1 MNAFNRVVMI
11 LLVLLALFG
20 AVLVL
25 LITFGAVAPAQLLPG
40 AYAETG
46 VGMWLASFTRMPPT
60 ETLITTVVAL
70 ALIIVG
76 LLLLIAELRPE
87 RRTRTITVREDGLG
101 IVTVR
106 AESVR
111 DLIAYTT
118 AGMPEVL
125 QVQPEVDSTKS
136 GLKIR
141 CRAALSP
148 EANIPQVSAELQSRI
163 QQAVEQHLGMKV
175 ANVAVMA
182 QLEPLAG
189 VGRRPTRAQPRRQL
203 R

>member
-1 MNAFNRVVMI
+1 MNAFNRVVVI
-11 LLVLLALFG
+11 LLALLLLFG

-25 LITFGAVAPAQLLPG
+25 LITFGAVAPAQFLPG
-40 AYAETG
+40 AYAETAMG
-46 VGMWLASFTRMPPT
+46 LWLTSFARMPPT
-60 ETLITTVVAL
+60 ETLITTAVAL
-70 ALIIVG
+70 VLIVVG
-76 LLLLIAELRPE
+76 LMLLIAEIRPE

-118 AGMPEVL
+118 ARMPEVL
-125 QVQPEVDSTKS
+125 QTQSEIDSTRS

-148 EANIPQVSAELQSRI
+148 EANIPQVSAELQSCVK
-163 QQAVEQHLGMKV
+163 QAVEQHLGMKV

-182 QLEPLAG
+182 QLEPLAA
-189 VGRRPTRAQPRRQL
+189 VNRSPARSQPRRQL

>member
-1 MNAFNRVVMI
+1 MNAFNRVVVI
-11 LLVLLALFG
+11 LLALLVLVG

-25 LITFGAVAPAQLLPG
+25 LITFGAVVPTQFLPG
-40 AYAETG
+40 AYAETA
-46 VGMWLASFTRMPPT
+46 VGLWLTSFARMQPT
-60 ETLITTVVAL
+60 PTVITAAVAVVLIGAC
-70 ALIIVG
+70 

-118 AGMPEVL
+118 ANMPEVL
-125 QVQPEVDSTKS
+125 QLQPEIDATSR
-136 GLKIR
+136 GLQIR

-148 EANIPQVSAELQSRI
+148 EANIPEVSGELQSRI
-163 QQAVEQHLGMKV
+163 KQAVEQHLGMKV

-189 VGRRPTRAQPRRQL
+189 GERRPARAQPRRQL

>member
-1 MNAFNRVVMI
+1 MNAFNRVVVI
-11 LLVLLALFG
+11 LLDLLLLFG

-40 AYAETG
+40 AYAETA
-46 VGMWLASFTRMPPT
+46 VGLWLTSFARMPLT
-60 ETLITTVVAL
+60 ETLITTAVAL
-70 ALIIVG
+70 VLIVVG
-76 LLLLIAELRPE
+76 LLLLIVELRPE
-87 RRTRTITVREDGLG
+87 RRTRSITVREDGLG

-118 AGMPEVL
+118 AHMPEVL
-125 QVQPEVDSTKS
+125 QIQPEIDSTS
-136 GLKIR
+136 RGLQIR

-148 EANIPQVSAELQSRI
+148 EANIPQVSTELQSRVKE
-163 QQAVEQHLGMKV
+163 AVEQHLGMKV

-182 QLEPLAG
+182 QLEPLAA
-189 VGRRPTRAQPRRQL
+189 VNRSPARAQPRRQL

>member
-1 MNAFNRVVMI
+1 MNAFNRVVVLLLA
-11 LLVLLALFG
+11 LLVLVG

-25 LITFGAVAPAQLLPG
+25 LITFGAVVPAQLLPP
-40 AYAETG
+40 AYAETA
-46 VGMWLASFTRMPPT
+46 VGLWLTSFARMQPT
-60 ETLITTVVAL
+60 ATLITSAVAL
-70 ALIIVG
+70 VLIVG
-76 LLLLIAELRPE
+76 GLMLLIAELRPE

-118 AGMPEVL
+118 ARMPEVL
-125 QVQPEVDSTKS
+125 QLQPEIDATRS
-136 GLKIR
+136 GLQIR

-148 EANIPQVSAELQSRI
+148 EANIPQVSAELQSLVK
-163 QQAVEQHLGMKV
+163 QAVEQHLGMKV

-189 VGRRPTRAQPRRQL
+189 VDRRPARSQPRRQL

>member
-1 MNAFNRVVMI
+1 MNAFNRVVVI
-11 LLVLLALFG
+11 LLALLLLFG

-25 LITFGAVAPAQLLPG
+25 LITFGAVAPAQFLPG
-40 AYAETG
+40 AYAETA
-46 VGMWLASFTRMPPT
+46 VGLWLASFARMPAT
-60 ETLITTVVAL
+60 ETLITTAVAL
-70 ALIIVG
+70 VLIVVG
-76 LLLLIAELRPE
+76 LMLLIAEMRPE

-118 AGMPEVL
+118 ARMPEVL
-125 QVQPEVDSTKS
+125 QIQPEIDSTRS
-136 GLKIR
+136 GLQIR

-148 EANIPQVSAELQSRI
+148 EANIPQVSAELQSRVK
-163 QQAVEQHLGMKV
+163 QAVEQHLGMKV

-182 QLEPLAG
+182 QLEPLAA
-189 VGRRPTRAQPRRQL
+189 VKRSPARSQPRRQL

>member
-11 LLVLLALFG
+11 LLVLLVLFG

-40 AYAETG
+40 AYAETA
-46 VGMWLASFTRMPPT
+46 VGMWLASFARMPPT

-70 ALIIVG
+70 ALIVVG

-101 IVTVR
+101 SVTVR

-111 DLIAYTT
+111 DLISYTT
-118 AGMPEVL
+118 ARMPEVL
-125 QVQPEVDSTKS
+125 QLQPEIDSTRN

-148 EANIPQVSAELQSRI
+148 EANIPQVSAELQSRVK
-163 QQAVEQHLGMKV
+163 QAVEQHLGMKV

-189 VGRRPTRAQPRRQL
+189 AGRSQTRAQPRRQL